1 MGWISLT
8 RINGADEKR
17 TMTILKNVS
26 WCFRV
31 FIYIYFFFF
40 LHYYELWKIFSK
52 IYIFICIYNWRTYFH
67 HVGGTIR
74 SIFVSFCYFQT
85 RQRIGR
91 MLVTTDVRYSRGTR
105 VSKLQQDIELVETEV
120 CSSSKSAVC
129 VRGNRTDELV
139 LATSCV
145 DYFVLMVSRSVCTEI
160 RVSCRKLEFLDSKHV
175 AKFCWT
181 ISHTSFLYFPFLF
194 LSSLN

>member
-1 MGWISLT
+1 M
-8 RINGADEKR
+8 
-17 TMTILKNVS
+17 KN
-26 WCFRV
+26 F
-31 FIYIYFFFF
+31 FQDTYIYIY
-40 LHYYELWKIFSK
+40 IF
-52 IYIFICIYNWRTYFH
+52 TYLQLENFH
-67 HVGGTIR
+67 HVGGTICW
-74 SIFVSFCYFQT
+74 IFVSLCYFQT

-160 RVSCRKLEFLDSKHV
+160 LASCRKLDSKHV
-175 AKFCWT
+175 ANFPQR
-181 ISHTSFLYFPFLF
+181 IYHTRLFYFPFLF

>member
-1 MGWISLT
+1 M
-8 RINGADEKR
+8 
-17 TMTILKNVS
+17 KN
-26 WCFRV
+26 F
-31 FIYIYFFFF
+31 FQDIYIY
-40 LHYYELWKIFSK
+40 IF
-52 IYIFICIYNWRTYFH
+52 TYLQLENFH
-67 HVGGTIR
+67 HVGGTICW
-74 SIFVSFCYFQT
+74 IFVSLCYFQT

-160 RVSCRKLEFLDSKHV
+160 LASCRKLDKTRC
-175 AKFCWT
+175 KFSSAN
-181 ISHTSFLYFPFLF
+181 ISHASFLLSFSFPFFSELIHRFDAKKSGRSVERNVKLF
-194 LSSLN
+194 LFSSFF